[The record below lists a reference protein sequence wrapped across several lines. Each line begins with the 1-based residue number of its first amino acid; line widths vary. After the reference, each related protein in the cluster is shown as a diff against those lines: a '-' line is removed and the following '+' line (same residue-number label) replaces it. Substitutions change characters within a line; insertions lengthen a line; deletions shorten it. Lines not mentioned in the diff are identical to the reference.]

1 MYLNF
6 TIFTNVLSRHGH
18 RPTAITI
25 TTILDKFLQ
34 SIFHPKIYRRT
45 LRRTKT
51 ISRNGWQD
59 LVKYHLRDS
68 SWETTSIVH
77 SRQYGQIQIQIQV
90 YNTERSLTCRMAM
103 DRPSDNTARPPS
115 AHTVTHGR
123 CYDIARPR
131 VNNAIKISRRSYLFW
146 HCYVYIFIVF
156 ESLFK
161 WKYQFQWGGWLWLL
175 LAVLIRDS

>member
-6 TIFTNVLSRHGH
+6 TIFTNVLSRHGQC
-18 RPTAITI
+18 PTAITI

-34 SIFHPKIYRRT
+34 SISYPKIYRRT

-59 LVKYHLRDS
+59 LVKYLQRDS
-68 SWETTSIVH
+68 SWETTSILVTKVVANMAK
-77 SRQYGQIQIQIQV
+77 SKSKFKY
-90 YNTERSLTCRMAM
+90 TFMTCRMAM
-103 DRPSDNTARPPS
+103 DRPSDNAARPPS

-131 VNNAIKISRRSYLFW
+131 VNNGIKISRRSYWFR
-146 HCYVYIFIVF
+146 HCYAYIFYRVWVIV
-156 ESLFK
+156 
-161 WKYQFQWGGWLWLL
+161 
-175 LAVLIRDS
+175 